1 MNEKKNIFLSGKKE
15 ILFFKKG
22 LRKSYFFFHTKL
34 NKLKYCNSAICK
46 NRDSFFETLNLN

>member
-1 MNEKKNIFLSGKKE
+1 MNEKKIYFYQVSIKKE

-22 LRKSYFFFHTKL
+22 LRKKAIFFHTKF

-46 NRDSFFETLNLN
+46 NRDHFLKL